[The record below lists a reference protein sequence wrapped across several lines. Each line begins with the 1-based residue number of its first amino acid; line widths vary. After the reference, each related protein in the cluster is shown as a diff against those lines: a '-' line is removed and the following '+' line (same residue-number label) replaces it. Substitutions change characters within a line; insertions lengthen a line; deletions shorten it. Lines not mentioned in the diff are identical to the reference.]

1 MAVTINVNDL
11 SLCHQGSGGVATATV
26 LDVCKTPAPGGP
38 VPIPYPNVAHS
49 SDLAKGTRTV
59 NADGGNSIAVKGS
72 EFSCSQGDEPGSV
85 GGVKSG
91 TYMKE
96 ATWLSYSM
104 DVKMEG
110 KNACRLTDKM
120 LMNHGN
126 AACLGGLI
134 QQLIPLLQELGER
147 EVLCKVFCHCKDNP
161 KPSKEGR
168 SGYQQCVEET
178 LGALDAAMGGKS
190 TLKPEVPYNML
201 TRPPTPISKHWMFHE
216 HLKPKRPDTTSYK
229 KGDVRVP
236 DVVVL
241 KDPRSPATQ
250 NNLKAVVE
258 MKFGDDPWD
267 SESMQQ
273 RSADYREIAGPGA
286 DYWELDAK
294 ECGCDDKKKEP
305 VPVPV
310 PETVP
315 FTKTDALLLLAGAA
329 LLLTPIPGDEV
340 IVGGAAL
347 GRALQ
352 ALRGTRVFQTMKFA
366 F

>member
-1 MAVTINVNDL
+1 
-11 SLCHQGSGGVATATV
+11 
-26 LDVCKTPAPGGP
+26 
-38 VPIPYPNVAHS
+38 NVAHS

-72 EFSCSQGDEPGSV
+72 EFSCSQGDEPGSL

-126 AACLGGLI
+126 AACLAGLV
-134 QQLIPLLQELGER
+134 QQLIPILQQIGER
-147 EVLCKVFCHCKDNP
+147 AVLCKVLCHCKDNP

-168 SGYQQCVEET
+168 DGHQQCVEDT
-178 LGALDAAMGGKS
+178 LNELDTAMGGGS
-190 TLKPEVPYNML
+190 TMKPEVPYNML
-201 TRPPTPISKHWMFHE
+201 ANPPAPISKNWMFHE
-216 HLKPKRPDTTSYK
+216 HLKPKRPGMTSYTT
-229 KGDVRVP
+229 GDVRVP

-241 KDPRSPATQ
+241 KNPHGPATQ
-250 NNLKAVVE
+250 SNLKAVVE
-258 MKFGDDPWD
+258 MKFGPDPWN
-267 SESMQQ
+267 SPSM
-273 RSADYREIAGPGA
+273 RNRRGDYLQIAGDEA
-286 DYWELDAK
+286 DYWQLDAK
-294 ECGCDDKKKEP
+294 ACHCDEEQRQPAP
-305 VPVPV
+305 VPA
-310 PETVP
+310 PETEP
-315 FTKTDALLLLAGAA
+315 FTTTDALLLLAGAA

-340 IVGGAAL
+340 IVGGAAAA
-347 GRALQ
+347 RALQ
-352 ALRGTRVFQTMKFA
+352 ALRGARVFQSLKLA